1 MKHAPLKHNQ
11 SHCPSATCLPRPN
24 HKLMTKYTVLQPI
37 YYVIGFS
44 YFTGELAKYI
54 SSVQSSRSV
63 VSDSLRPHEPQH
75 ARPPCP
81 SPALHSFMDF
91 ILFIHLGNNAQSVGA
106 SLVAQRV
113 KNLQCGRPRFSRWVG
128 EDPLEKEKATHSS
141 ILAWRIPWTEEPG
154 GLQSMG
160 SQRAG
165 QVEILLTPL
174 SWYLL
179 MSSASCQLITFMQE
193 KTNLEAPQISQSLK
207 N

>member
-1 MKHAPLKHNQ
+1 MKHTPLKHNQ

-24 HKLMTKYTVLQPI
+24 HKLMTKHTVLQHI

-75 ARPPCP
+75 TRPPCP

-106 SLVAQRV
+106 SLVAQTV
-113 KNLQCGRPRFSRWVG
+113 KNLQCGRPRFSHWVG

-154 GLQSMG
+154 GLRSMG

-165 QVEILLTPL
+165 KVEILLTPL
-174 SWYLL
+174 S
-179 MSSASCQLITFMQE
+179 
-193 KTNLEAPQISQSLK
+193 
-207 N
+207 